1 MKYSL
6 IQFLCS
12 YLSGKLYLL
21 RVKSRV
27 WRFFPT
33 LHNHY
38 FRSWHILI
46 YYRFVMNC
54 FCNDIR
60 TRWLMLREA
69 HEELWT
75 QCGDELVSVGAFI
88 HYRPSVLCRR
98 WWWRVCRWRHSA
110 VGCKN
115 PPLRRPLPLTVF
127 FHGTS
132 FVGQNC
138 GSLCFEQSFVGVLKC
153 VKSKPP
159 RVYPLHYICL
169 LPECSVVW
177 FFLTLPTGA

>member
-1 MKYSL
+1 MKYPL

-21 RVKSRV
+21 RVKSRF

-115 PPLRRPLPLTVF
+115 PRCVAHCPWLYFSMAQVLLVWIVAVF
-127 FHGTS
+127 VS
-132 FVGQNC
+132 N
-138 GSLCFEQSFVGVLKC
+138 
-153 VKSKPP
+153 
-159 RVYPLHYICL
+159 RAL
-169 LPECSVVW
+169 LA
-177 FFLTLPTGA
+177 F